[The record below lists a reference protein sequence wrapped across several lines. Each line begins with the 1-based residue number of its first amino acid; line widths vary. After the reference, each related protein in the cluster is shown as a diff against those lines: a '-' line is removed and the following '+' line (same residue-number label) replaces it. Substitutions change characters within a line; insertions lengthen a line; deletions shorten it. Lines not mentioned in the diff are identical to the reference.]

1 MAQEETRLHTE
12 ATEAV
17 ALPSRGAPSG
27 GEGPAGSVSALLRPA
42 GHWRGGRAGGA
53 WTRLLPRPPV
63 LRGCARG
70 CPPCGAAEGPW
81 LLAARGLRV
90 PGGLRHE
97 GWSTTADGGTS
108 PVTSVRPRPPFRAP
122 RSLRRSPCHA
132 LWLWGDEAVP
142 AKPGAPAPRGVAVTE
157 PRGRQPTSGGLENVC
172 SPMHGHSS
180 PLEDNSTSED
190 ENPRRKNRFL

>member
-1 MAQEETRLHTE
+1 M
-12 ATEAV
+12 
-17 ALPSRGAPSG
+17 
-27 GEGPAGSVSALLRPA
+27 
-42 GHWRGGRAGGA
+42 
-53 WTRLLPRPPV
+53 
-63 LRGCARG
+63 
-70 CPPCGAAEGPW
+70 
-81 LLAARGLRV
+81 
-90 PGGLRHE
+90 
-97 GWSTTADGGTS
+97 TADGGTS
-108 PVTSVRPRPPFRAP
+108 PVTSVRPQPPFRAP

-132 LWLWGDEAVP
+132 LWLWRDEAVP